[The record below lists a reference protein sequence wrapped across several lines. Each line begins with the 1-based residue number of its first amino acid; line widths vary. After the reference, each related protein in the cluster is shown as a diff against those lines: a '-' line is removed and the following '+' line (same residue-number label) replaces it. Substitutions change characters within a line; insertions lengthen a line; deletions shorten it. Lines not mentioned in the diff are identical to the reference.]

1 MPVTVH
7 VVVRK
12 QHKQKF
18 IEKNIMG
25 IQQSHR
31 AYSIDGDINSQ
42 HTNTLSN

>member
-1 MPVTVH
+1 
-7 VVVRK
+7 
-12 QHKQKF
+12 
-18 IEKNIMG
+18 MG